1 MSQFNLIGYSNSGTI
16 IFSDLYI
23 SDSAGITIPKGPEN
37 AKPTDVP
44 AGTLRFN
51 TTTSVLD
58 YYSGTGW
65 GPVSS
70 PPPSIL
76 DVTPKSVPD
85 NSNGT
90 IDVSVN
96 IIGTD
101 FGTLTPSV
109 FFIGSDNIER
119 QAPSVSNL
127 TPGESIRAVL
137 PQSVFD
143 NSNVEPFKVKILNSS
158 SSLSNISSIPNVIDI
173 NALPYFITS
182 SPFSDIHNNSSSAS
196 FPLNGELN
204 IVAYDPE
211 QDPLNFELSNLGILN
226 GILTVATGTHN
237 GNETTAVISGTIPNP
252 GTQTVYSFNI
262 TAIDSAGNRKTKLY
276 QFGFNVPP
284 TFVTT
289 SPLSSITNNSF
300 SNNFSLN
307 GELNI
312 IATDTDGQTLAYVS
326 NNIANIPGTA
336 IMNND
341 GTVTGTITNP
351 GADTTYNFDVTV
363 TDVVGNFIS
372 STFQFQFLMPQ
383 LITYNTTMTTS
394 VTYLNSGS
402 SISQEGSIAGGPV
415 YGGWTIVAF
424 TAGNNGTFSFNN
436 YIGEVRFLIVGGG
449 GPGGTDIGGG
459 GGGGGVLDQ
468 KQNFSQQYNYS
479 MTVASSTASTSG
491 TASGSIRGASSSIS
505 GTGLVAPLTAG
516 GGGGGGNEISGDAT
530 NMSGGDELAG
540 GGGGGARKQSGGA
553 GNSYDGGRGGNGGTN
568 TTGGTGSHTG
578 CGGGGGGLYLK
589 LNNTPFLSNG
599 ADRGTNIKTGG
610 NGKQS
615 NIDGN
620 LYYYGGAGGGT
631 SFNDGARGG
640 TGGKGGGGGGSGSNS
655 GGSGGSGGRSAR
667 NDGSNGGSGF
677 QGPGGAGG
685 ANTGGGGGGGTE
697 NRGRGGD
704 GGSGI
709 IIFRFPSYT

>member
-1 MSQFNLIGYSNSGTI
+1 MSEYKMIGYSSNGTI

-37 AKPTDVP
+37 TKPAAVP

-51 TTTSVLD
+51 TTTGVLD
-58 YYSGTGW
+58 YHSGTGW

-70 PPPSIL
+70 PPPSIT

-143 NSNVEPFKVKILNSS
+143 NSNVEPFKVKILNTDTN
-158 SSLSNISSIPNVIDI
+158 LSNTSTNPNVIDI

-196 FPLNGELN
+196 FTLNGELN

-312 IATDTDGQTLAYVS
+312 TATDTDGQTLGYVS
-326 NNIANIPGTA
+326 SNIANIPGTA

-351 GADTTYNFDVTV
+351 GVDTTYNFDVTV
-363 TDVVGNFIS
+363 TDVIGNFIS

-383 LITYNTTMTTS
+383 PVTYNTTMTTS

-402 SISQEGSIAGGPV
+402 SIDQQGSIVGGPV
-415 YGGWTIVAF
+415 VGGWTIIAF
-424 TAGNNGTFSFNN
+424 TAGSNGTFLFNN
-436 YIGEVRFLIVGGG
+436 YSGDVRFLIVGGG

-468 KQNFSQQYNYS
+468 KQTFSSSNTYS

-491 TASGSIRGASSSIS
+491 SATGSIRGASSSIS
-505 GTGLVAPLTAG
+505 GTGLNAPLTAG
-516 GGGGGGNEISGDAT
+516 GGGGGGNEKSGDT
-530 NMSGGDELAG
+530 SNMSGGNELAG

-553 GNSYDGGRGGNGGTN
+553 GDSYGGGKGGNGGTN
-568 TTGGTGSHTG
+568 TTGGSASHTG
-578 CGGGGGGLYLK
+578 CGGGGGGRYLNGTVSSGSDVATQNK
-589 LNNTPFLSNG
+589 NG
-599 ADRGTNIKTGG
+599 A

-620 LYYYGGAGGGT
+620 NYYYGGGGGGT
-631 SFNDGARGG
+631 SYADAANGGAGG
-640 TGGKGGGGGGSGSNS
+640 VGGGGGGSGSNS
-655 GGSGGSGGRSAR
+655 GGSGGSGGGSAR
-667 NDGSNGGSGF
+667 NSGSSGGSGG
-677 QGPGGAGG
+677 QAAPGGAGG

-697 NRGRGGD
+697 DQGRGGT

-709 IIFRFPSYT
+709 IIFRFPSYI